1 MIRYTRSI
9 FLLGLFFLSL
19 GVIFFT
25 SSKRQLT
32 FSSLTQFQKYFVS
45 KNGTSHDEKLL
56 KKSQVQFVEE
66 KFTSKFLPLKKG
78 CYLGVFVSD
87 PIWPERGSWSGVS
100 NLRSFELNAKKEVS
114 TVMVYQYWDGKNRFF
129 DVNLAQDLLAR
140 GKILIISWNPSESIT
155 AGINQPKYRLG
166 IIARGDYDSYI
177 RRWAEDIK
185 NWGGPILLRFAPEM
199 NGNWSP
205 WGSSF
210 NRPEEYV
217 AAYKHIVNIFR
228 ETETTNVTWV
238 WSPNSIHKAGEA
250 DPFYPGDEYVDWIGI
265 SGFNW
270 GGMRSYQKWRAFEEM
285 FGLSLMDFR
294 KYHKPIILAELGSV
308 ESPTNPV
315 AKADWITD
323 MFTKIKLQYPEIGM
337 IVWANAIS
345 FNEFDWRIETSI
357 LAQEAFQKGAQDDYF
372 KSTIRAASSK
382 ELESEGV
389 PE

>member
-1 MIRYTRSI
+1 MIRHTRPI
-9 FLLGLFFLSL
+9 FLLGLFLLSL
-19 GVIFFT
+19 AVVFFT
-25 SSKRQLT
+25 SSKHQLT
-32 FSSLTQFQKYFVS
+32 FSSLAQFQKYFVS
-45 KNGTSHDEKLL
+45 KNEISHDEKLL
-56 KKSQVQFVEE
+56 KKSQAQFVEE

-87 PIWPERGSWSGVS
+87 PILPERGDWSGVS
-100 NLRSFELNAKKEVS
+100 NLRSFELNAKKEAS

-155 AGINQPKYRLG
+155 AGIDQPKYRLG

-205 WGSSF
+205 WGSRF

-217 AAYKHIVNIFR
+217 AAYQRVVNIFR
-228 ETETTNVTWV
+228 ETVVTNVTWV
-238 WSPNSIHKAGEA
+238 WSPNSIRKAGEA

-270 GGMRSYQKWRAFEEM
+270 GGLRPYQKWRTFEEV
-285 FGLSLMDFR
+285 FGPSLMDFR
-294 KYHKPIILAELGSV
+294 KYHKPIILAEIGSV
-308 ESPTNPV
+308 ESRAEAA
-315 AKADWITD
+315 AKAGWITD
-323 MFTKIKLQYPEIGM
+323 MFAKIKLQYPEIGM
-337 IVWANAIS
+337 MVWTNAIS

-357 LAQEAFQKGAQDDYF
+357 LAQEAFQKSIQDSYF
-372 KSTIRAASSK
+372 NSTIRSNIK
-382 ELESEGV
+382 K
-389 PE
+389 PEAGSIFQ

>member
-1 MIRYTRSI
+1 MIRHTRSI
-9 FLLGLFFLSL
+9 FLLGLFLLSL
-19 GVIFFT
+19 GVVFFT
-25 SSKRQLT
+25 FSKHQSI
-32 FSSLTQFQKYFVS
+32 FSSLAQFQKYFVS
-45 KNGTSHDEKLL
+45 KNEISHDEKLL
-56 KKSQVQFVEE
+56 KKSQIQFVEE
-66 KFTSKFLPLKKG
+66 KFTPKFLPLRKG
-78 CYLGVFVSD
+78 SYLGVFVSD
-87 PIWPERGSWSGVS
+87 PILPERGSWSGIS

-114 TVMVYQYWDGKNRFF
+114 AAMVYQYWNGKNNLF

-155 AGINQPKYRLG
+155 AGIDQPKYRLD

-205 WGSSF
+205 WGSRF

-217 AAYKHIVNIFR
+217 AAYQRVVNIFR
-228 ETETTNVTWV
+228 ETGAANVTWV
-238 WSPNSIHKAGEA
+238 WSPNSIHKTGEA

-270 GGMRSYQKWRAFEEM
+270 GGLRPYQKWRTFEEV

-294 KYHKPIILAELGSV
+294 KYHKPIILAEIGSV
-308 ESPTNPV
+308 ESPSDPT
-315 AKADWITD
+315 AKANWIAD

-345 FNEFDWRIETSI
+345 FNEFDWRIETSV
-357 LAQEAFQKGAQDDYF
+357 LAQEAFQKNIQDSYF
-372 KSTIRAASSK
+372 KSTIRANIK
-382 ELESEGV
+382 K
-389 PE
+389 PEAGSIFQ